1 MRRSMV
7 TLALIAL
14 PFLASVSQAQGRP
27 DQRDWSKSEK
37 EKPAKC
43 EKGPSEHANPTARE
57 KGAGSQED
65 NGKHKGQEKRCSSS
79 GEDPG
84 TDPVPTPDPDPVP
97 TPEPTTG
104 LAEIRGTVFVDM
116 DGNNTLDSGEPA
128 VAGWAIELSGPVN
141 ASLTTDGFGN
151 FAFTALPAGTYTVC
165 AQSVP
170 GFTQVAPAS
179 GPGCAAGFG
188 FSLTVPASMPAQVFA
203 NVNFGYRM

>member
-37 EKPAKC
+37 KEQPAKC
-43 EKGPSEHANPTARE
+43 EKGPSEQANPMARA

-65 NGKHKGQEKRCSSS
+65 NGKHKGQEKRCTAS
-79 GEDPG
+79 GDDTG
-84 TDPVPTPDPDPVP
+84 TDPQPQPDPDPAP
-97 TPEPTTG
+97 TPAPSG
-104 LAEIRGTVFVDM
+104 LAEIRGMVFVDM
-116 DGNNTLDSGEPA
+116 DGNNTFDSGEPA
-128 VAGWAIELSGPVN
+128 VAGWSIDLSGPVN

-151 FAFTALPAGTYTVC
+151 FAFTGLPAGTYTVC

-170 GFTQVAPAS
+170 GFTPVAPAS
-179 GPGCAAGFG
+179 GPGCSSGFG
-188 FSLTVPASMPAQVFA
+188 FSLTVPSSMPAQVFS
-203 NVNFGYRM
+203 NINFGYKM